1 MYLYVVDRES
11 GDGLETDIFE
21 DRELAE
27 KWAKHIG
34 GQFREE
40 HTIDQETLVAMM
52 DEDKSVYARE
62 EWDDLGLEE
71 EES

>member
-1 MYLYVVDRES
+1 MS
-11 GDGLETDIFE
+11 
-21 DRELAE
+21 E
-27 KWAKHIG
+27 KHLKRDSHKIRHIDWAKHIG

-40 HTIDQETLVAMM
+40 HTMDQETLVAMM